1 MKNKK
6 MYVVILLVVALT
18 LTVTGCGKKA
28 KLKNADEIAVTT
40 KNGNITAE
48 DYYNDIKEKNITE
61 LIDMIDHNILDK
73 KYKKGKEENEAVE
86 KQISQMKSNYGN
98 DEDKF
103 KSLLQQY
110 FGVSTEKELEEMLRL
125 EYKRNKAV
133 KEYISNHL
141 TDKEIK
147 NYYDENITGEIK
159 ASHILITTD
168 VKDDATDEE
177 KEKAENTAKKTA
189 EKVIKEI
196 EKGKK
201 FADLAK
207 KYSKD
212 TATAENGGNLDY
224 FDPSDMVEEF
234 ANAVKKLKNGEYTK
248 EPVKTKYG
256 YHVILR
262 VDQKDK
268 KALKEV
274 KDSIKEK
281 LTSQK
286 ISEDNSAYYES
297 LVKFR
302 EEQNVKFK
310 DSTLKK
316 AYNDYMNKLIE
327 NAKKS
332 TTTSNK

>member
-6 MYVVILLVVALT
+6 MYIVILLVVALA

-28 KLKNADEIAVTT
+28 KLKNADEIAVST
-40 KNGNITAE
+40 KNGNLTAE
-48 DYYNDIKEKNITE
+48 KYYDEIKENNITE

-73 KYKKGKEENEAVE
+73 KYKKDKEENEAVE
-86 KQISQMKSNYGN
+86 KQINQMKSNYGSN
-98 DEDKF
+98 EEQF
-103 KSLLQQY
+103 KSILQQY

-147 NYYDENITGEIK
+147 NYYDENVTGEIK
-159 ASHILITTD
+159 ASHILITAD

-177 KEKAENTAKKTA
+177 KEKAESTAKKTA
-189 EKVIKEI
+189 EKVIKEL

-201 FADLAK
+201 FEDLAK

-212 TATAENGGNLDY
+212 SATAENGGNLGY

-234 ANAVKKLKNGEYTK
+234 ANAVKDLKNGEYTK

-256 YHVILR
+256 YHIILR

-268 KALKEV
+268 KELKEV

-286 ISEDNSAYYES
+286 ISEDNSTYYES

-302 EEQNVKFK
+302 EEQKVTFK

-316 AYNDYMNKLIE
+316 AYDNYMDKLIE

-332 TTTSNK
+332 NTSN

>member
-6 MYVVILLVVALT
+6 MYIVILLVVALA

-28 KLKNADEIAVTT
+28 KLKNADEIAVSS

-48 DYYNDIKEKNITE
+48 KYYDEIKENNITE

-73 KYKKGKEENEAVE
+73 KYKKDKEENEAVE
-86 KQISQMKSNYGN
+86 KQINQMRSNYGSN
-98 DEDKF
+98 EEQF
-103 KSLLQQY
+103 KSILQQY

-147 NYYDENITGEIK
+147 NYYDGNVTGEIK
-159 ASHILITTD
+159 ASHILITAD
-168 VKDDATDEE
+168 VKDDATNEE
-177 KEKAENTAKKTA
+177 KEKAESTAKKTA
-189 EKVIKEI
+189 EKVIKEL

-201 FADLAK
+201 FEDLAK

-212 TATAENGGNLDY
+212 SATAENGGNLGY

-234 ANAVKKLKNGEYTK
+234 ANAVKDLKNGEYTK

-256 YHVILR
+256 YHIILR
-262 VDQKDK
+262 VDQKNK
-268 KALKEV
+268 KELKEV

-286 ISEDNSAYYES
+286 ISENNSTYYES

-302 EEQNVKFK
+302 EEQKVTFK

-316 AYNDYMNKLIE
+316 AYDNYMDKLIE

-332 TTTSNK
+332 NTSN

>member
-6 MYVVILLVVALT
+6 MYIVILLVVALA

-28 KLKNADEIAVTT
+28 KLKNADEIAVST
-40 KNGNITAE
+40 KNGNVTAE
-48 DYYNDIKEKNITE
+48 KYYDEIKENNITE

-73 KYKKGKEENEAVE
+73 KYKKDKEENEAVE
-86 KQISQMKSNYGN
+86 KQINQMKSNYGSN
-98 DEDKF
+98 EEQF
-103 KSLLQQY
+103 KSILQQY
-110 FGVSTEKELEEMLRL
+110 FGVSTEKGLEEMLRL

-147 NYYDENITGEIK
+147 NYYDENVTGEIK
-159 ASHILITTD
+159 ASHILITAD

-177 KEKAENTAKKTA
+177 KEKAESTAKKTA
-189 EKVIKEI
+189 EKVIKEL

-201 FADLAK
+201 FEDLAK

-212 TATAENGGNLDY
+212 SATAENGGNLGY

-234 ANAVKKLKNGEYTK
+234 ANAVKDLKNGEYTK

-256 YHVILR
+256 YHIILR

-268 KALKEV
+268 KELKEV

-286 ISEDNSAYYES
+286 ISEDNSTYYES

-302 EEQNVKFK
+302 EEQKVTFK

-316 AYNDYMNKLIE
+316 AYDNYMDKLIE

-332 TTTSNK
+332 NTSN

>member
-6 MYVVILLVVALT
+6 MYIVILLVVALA

-28 KLKNADEIAVTT
+28 KLKNADEIAVST

-48 DYYNDIKEKNITE
+48 KYYDEIKENNITE

-73 KYKKGKEENEAVE
+73 KYKKDKEENEAVE
-86 KQISQMKSNYGN
+86 KQINKMKSNYGSN
-98 DEDKF
+98 EEQF
-103 KSLLQQY
+103 KSILQQY
-110 FGVSTEKELEEMLRL
+110 FGVSTEKGLEEMLRL

-147 NYYDENITGEIK
+147 NYYDENVTGEIK
-159 ASHILITTD
+159 ASHILITAD

-177 KEKAENTAKKTA
+177 KEKAESTAKKTA
-189 EKVIKEI
+189 KKVIKEL

-201 FADLAK
+201 FEDLAK

-212 TATAENGGNLDY
+212 SATAENGGNLGY

-234 ANAVKKLKNGEYTK
+234 ANAVKDLKNGEYTK

-256 YHVILR
+256 YHIILR

-268 KALKEV
+268 KELKEV

-286 ISEDNSAYYES
+286 ISEDNSTYYES

-302 EEQNVKFK
+302 EEQKVTFK

-316 AYNDYMNKLIE
+316 AYDNYMDKLIE

-332 TTTSNK
+332 NTSN

>member
-6 MYVVILLVVALT
+6 MYIVILLVVALA

-28 KLKNADEIAVTT
+28 KLKNADEIAVST
-40 KNGNITAE
+40 KNGNLTAE
-48 DYYNDIKEKNITE
+48 KYYDEIKENNITE

-73 KYKKGKEENEAVE
+73 KYKKDKEENEAVE
-86 KQISQMKSNYGN
+86 KQINQMKSNYGSN
-98 DEDKF
+98 EEQF
-103 KSLLQQY
+103 KSILQQY
-110 FGVSTEKELEEMLRL
+110 FGVSTEKGLEEMLRL

-147 NYYDENITGEIK
+147 NYYDENVTGEIK
-159 ASHILITTD
+159 ASHILITAD

-177 KEKAENTAKKTA
+177 KEKAESTAKKTA
-189 EKVIKEI
+189 EKVIKEL

-201 FADLAK
+201 FENLAK

-212 TATAENGGNLDY
+212 SATAENGGNLGY

-234 ANAVKKLKNGEYTK
+234 ANAVKDLKNGEYTK

-256 YHVILR
+256 YHIILR

-268 KALKEV
+268 KELKEV

-286 ISEDNSAYYES
+286 ISEDNSTYYES

-302 EEQNVKFK
+302 EEQKVTFK

-316 AYNDYMNKLIE
+316 AYDNYMDKLIE

-332 TTTSNK
+332 NTSN

>member
-6 MYVVILLVVALT
+6 MYIVILLVVALA

-28 KLKNADEIAVTT
+28 KLKNADEIAVST
-40 KNGNITAE
+40 KNGNVTAE
-48 DYYNDIKEKNITE
+48 KYYDEIKENNITE

-73 KYKKGKEENEAVE
+73 KYKKDKEENEAVE
-86 KQISQMKSNYGN
+86 KQINQMKSNYGSN
-98 DEDKF
+98 EEQF
-103 KSLLQQY
+103 KSILQQY

-147 NYYDENITGEIK
+147 NYYDENVTGEIK
-159 ASHILITTD
+159 ASHILITAD

-177 KEKAENTAKKTA
+177 KEKAESTAKKTA
-189 EKVIKEI
+189 EKVIKEL

-201 FADLAK
+201 FEDLAK

-212 TATAENGGNLDY
+212 SATAENGGNLGY

-234 ANAVKKLKNGEYTK
+234 ANAVKDLKNGEYTK

-256 YHVILR
+256 YHIILR

-268 KALKEV
+268 KELKEV

-286 ISEDNSAYYES
+286 ISEDNSTYYES

-302 EEQNVKFK
+302 EEQKVTFK

-316 AYNDYMNKLIE
+316 AYDNYMDKLIE

-332 TTTSNK
+332 NTSN

>member
-6 MYVVILLVVALT
+6 MYIVILLVVALA

-28 KLKNADEIAVTT
+28 KLKNADEIAVSA

-48 DYYNDIKEKNITE
+48 KYYDEIKENNITE

-73 KYKKGKEENEAVE
+73 KYKKDKEENEAVE
-86 KQISQMKSNYGN
+86 KQINQMKSNYGSN
-98 DEDKF
+98 EEQF
-103 KSLLQQY
+103 KSILQQY

-147 NYYDENITGEIK
+147 DYYDGNVTGEIK
-159 ASHILITTD
+159 ASHILITAD
-168 VKDDATDEE
+168 VKDNATDEE
-177 KEKAENTAKKTA
+177 KEKAESTAKKTA
-189 EKVIKEI
+189 EKVIKEL

-201 FADLAK
+201 FEDLAK

-212 TATAENGGNLDY
+212 SATAENGGNLGY

-234 ANAVKKLKNGEYTK
+234 ANAVKDLKNGEYTK

-256 YHVILR
+256 YHIILR
-262 VDQKDK
+262 VDQKNK
-268 KALKEV
+268 KELKEV

-286 ISEDNSAYYES
+286 ISENNSTYYES

-302 EEQNVKFK
+302 EEQKVTFK

-316 AYNDYMNKLIE
+316 AYDNYMNKLIE

-332 TTTSNK
+332 NTSN

>member
-6 MYVVILLVVALT
+6 MYIVILLVVALA

-28 KLKNADEIAVTT
+28 KLKNADEIAVST
-40 KNGNITAE
+40 KSGNITAE
-48 DYYNDIKEKNITE
+48 KYYDEIKENNITE

-73 KYKKGKEENEAVE
+73 KYKKDKEENEAVE
-86 KQISQMKSNYGN
+86 KQINQMKSNYGSN
-98 DEDKF
+98 EEQF
-103 KSLLQQY
+103 KSILQQY

-147 NYYDENITGEIK
+147 NYYDENVTGEIK
-159 ASHILITTD
+159 ASHILITAD

-177 KEKAENTAKKTA
+177 KEKAESTAKKTA
-189 EKVIKEI
+189 EKVIKEL

-201 FADLAK
+201 FEDLAK

-212 TATAENGGNLDY
+212 SATAENGGNLGY

-234 ANAVKKLKNGEYTK
+234 ANAVKDLKNGEYTK

-256 YHVILR
+256 YHIILR

-268 KALKEV
+268 KELKEV

-286 ISEDNSAYYES
+286 ISEDNSTYYES

-302 EEQNVKFK
+302 EEQKVTFK

-316 AYNDYMNKLIE
+316 AYDNYMDKLIE

-332 TTTSNK
+332 NTSN